1 MTLLLQLLINGL
13 VTGALYALVALGFG
27 IVYRST
33 KVFHLALGAIYTAS
47 AYGAYAVLKWGK
59 GTGVLVGILTAL
71 ALGILIERC
80 VYRPFYKK
88 DSSPGV
94 VLIASLGLYIFIVNL
109 IALIFGNE
117 VKILSPG
124 IEPSFSFFGIIL
136 TRIQIIQ
143 FFTGI
148 FVIIIW
154 LILLEKSRFFKAVW
168 AMGDEPVLVRVLG
181 LPLWRL
187 RDTVFLLSSFLVAV
201 SSILIGMDVGID
213 PHIGLPAFLIGA
225 VAVFVGGMNNFSGW
239 VISAFIIA
247 ELQSLV
253 IWKFS
258 ARWNDAITF
267 VVLIAVLLLK
277 PQGIFSVK
285 GRMEER

>member
-1 MTLLLQLLINGL
+1 MTLLVQLLINGL

-27 IVYRST
+27 VVYRST
-33 KVFHLALGAIYTAS
+33 KVFHLALGAIYTAG
-47 AYGAYAVLKWGK
+47 AYGTYTVLKWGK
-59 GTGVLVGILTAL
+59 ETGIIIGILTAL
-71 ALGILIERC
+71 IFGLLIERL
-80 VYRPFYKK
+80 VYRPLYKR
-88 DSSPGV
+88 DSSSGV
-94 VLIASLGLYIFIVNL
+94 ILIASLGVYIFLVNL

-124 IEPSFSFFGIIL
+124 IEPSYSFGGIIL

-143 FFTGI
+143 FIAG
-148 FVIIIW
+148 VLIILLW
-154 LILLEKSRFFKAVW
+154 LILLKKSRFFKAVW

-187 RDTVFLLSSFLVAV
+187 RDAVFLLSSFLVAV
-201 SSILIGMDVGID
+201 SSILIGFDVGID

-225 VAVFVGGMNNFSGW
+225 VAVFVGGIGNFSGW
-239 VISAFIIA
+239 VASAFIIA

-267 VVLIAVLLLK
+267 VVLIIVLLLK
-277 PQGIFSVK
+277 PQGVFSVK
-285 GRMEER
+285 GRMEEK

>member
-1 MTLLLQLLINGL
+1 MTLLLQFLINGL

-59 GTGVLVGILTAL
+59 GTGILIGILTAL
-71 ALGILIERC
+71 ALGFLIERC

-94 VLIASLGLYIFIVNL
+94 VLVASLGLYIFIVNL

-136 TRIQIIQ
+136 TRMQIIQ

-154 LILLEKSRFFKAVW
+154 LILLKKSRFFKAVW

-187 RDTVFLLSSFLVAV
+187 RDTVFILSSFLVAV
-201 SSILIGMDVGID
+201 SSILVGMDVGID